1 MTHLY
6 KIITLFIIHEII
18 NERLLKL
25 VCGTSSGAGNLILL
39 LQAINPESVLRQGN
53 SLGPEPG
60 GQGEGRQDD
69 SANRALKETQASLP
83 LFLPGGELCAGE
95 ESLEERLFITA

>member
-6 KIITLFIIHEII
+6 KIIMLFVIHEII

-25 VCGTSSGAGNLILL
+25 VCGMSSGAGNLILV

-53 SLGPEPG
+53 SLGPVPG
-60 GQGEGRQDD
+60 GQGEGREDD
-69 SANRALKETQASLP
+69 SAD
-83 LFLPGGELCAGE
+83 
-95 ESLEERLFITA
+95 